1 MNELDLTPEQTIIL
15 IFFFSWLLWKL
26 WNFES
31 YFKLDFEI
39 KTKRE
44 EKDTDKLN
52 PHYGAY
58 IQLAGKRYN

>member
-15 IFFFSWLLWKL
+15 IFFLSWLLWKL
-26 WNFES
+26 WHFES
-31 YFKLDFEI
+31 SFKLDFEI

-44 EKDTDKLN
+44 EKDIDKLN
-52 PHYGAY
+52 PHYGTY